1 MSTYDLGDVA
11 ALSVAITDTT
21 GAAANAG
28 AVALTITL
36 PDGTTTAP
44 IVTNPATGSY
54 TAAYTPTQSGRFG
67 VRWVATGVNA
77 CAFTDTFTV
86 AEAGTPTSGVSY
98 SGDPST
104 SDLDTVRF
112 LIRDTDI
119 TDPAFTDAELLFLL
133 TEWSDPYVAAWNAAD
148 TLTARY
154 AGLADV
160 SKSVGDLSL
169 STSYSGRAES
179 YRSVAENLRAM
190 ATRRGSVLIYD
201 TGQDAEQRFTLGQ
214 FDGT

>member
-1 MSTYDLGDVA
+1 MTTYDLGDVI
-11 ALSVAITDTT
+11 ALAVAITDST

-28 AVALTITL
+28 AVTCTITR
-36 PDGTTTAP
+36 PDASTVSPA
-44 IVTNPATGSY
+44 VANPATGSY
-54 TAAYTPTQSGRFG
+54 SVVYTAAASGRYS
-67 VRWVATGVNA
+67 VAWTATGANA
-77 CAFTDTFTV
+77 SAFTDTFTV
-86 AEAGTPTSGVSY
+86 AKAGTPTSGVSY

-119 TDPAFTDAELLFLL
+119 SDPAFTDAELTFLL

-148 TLTARY
+148 TLTSRY
-154 AGLADV
+154 AGLASI

-169 STSYSGRAES
+169 STSYASQADS
-179 YRSVAENLRAM
+179 YRQVATNLRAM